1 MLYWRV
7 LTLPGL
13 LYAKI
18 VCSLIKMKE
27 KSIKFFSFFLEV
39 IKIPIVFLFFVC
51 FFVCDVCNTVNIK
64 VFADAVQIKT
74 IVKA

>member
-1 MLYWRV
+1 MLYWRI

-39 IKIPIVFLFFVC
+39 IKIPIVYS
-51 FFVCDVCNTVNIK
+51 VCDVCNTVNIK
-64 VFADAVQIKT
+64 IFADAVQVKN

>member
-1 MLYWRV
+1 MLYWRI

-39 IKIPIVFLFFVC
+39 IKIPIVYSVC
-51 FFVCDVCNTVNIK
+51 GVCNTVNIK
-64 VFADAVQIKT
+64 IFADAVQVKT